1 MARGFGTSLGVGG
14 TDKITTAL
22 DHITAARTYV
32 VRIYRNGAGGGN
44 FGRIF
49 GNSSDLLLCDSAGN
63 FLQFN
68 RGFSTTG
75 GAWKGGVGVGSTLNA
90 PYVVGL
96 SHDGST
102 SAPTMYRNGL
112 GVAVTTITAPV
123 GSITL
128 TSSTFLVGNVAAST
142 RVWDGYISDF
152 YVFDSV
158 LTAKE
163 HEELASNI
171 GALWRPRR
179 IWVPVSAASG
189 PPTLAAIAA
198 SDLTASGARLTV
210 T

>member
-1 MARGFGTSLGVGG
+1 
-14 TDKITTAL
+14 
-22 DHITAARTYV
+22 
-32 VRIYRNGAGGGN
+32 
-44 FGRIF
+44 
-49 GNSSDLLLCDSAGN
+49 
-63 FLQFN
+63 
-68 RGFSTTG
+68 
-75 GAWKGGVGVGSTLNA
+75 
-90 PYVVGL
+90 
-96 SHDGST
+96 
-102 SAPTMYRNGL
+102 MYRNGL

-128 TSSTFLVGNVAAST
+128 TSSTFLVGNVVASN